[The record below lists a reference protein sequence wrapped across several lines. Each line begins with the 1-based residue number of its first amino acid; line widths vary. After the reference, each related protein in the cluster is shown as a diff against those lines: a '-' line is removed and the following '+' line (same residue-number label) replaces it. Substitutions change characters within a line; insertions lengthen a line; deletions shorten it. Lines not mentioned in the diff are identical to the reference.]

1 MDRGLRRHH
10 LNVHS
15 KKPHWH
21 IHTRQIDGAQ
31 VGLQSGMSR

>member
-1 MDRGLRRHH
+1 MFIP
-10 LNVHS
+10 

-31 VGLQSGMSR
+31 VGLQSGTSR